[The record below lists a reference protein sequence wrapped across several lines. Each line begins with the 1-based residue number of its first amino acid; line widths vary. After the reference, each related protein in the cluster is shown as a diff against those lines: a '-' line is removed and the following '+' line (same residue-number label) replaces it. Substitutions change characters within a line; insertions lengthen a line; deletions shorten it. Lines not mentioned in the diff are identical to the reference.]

1 MKAIEPALLSLIK
14 GSTVRKKLLER
25 LASSPH
31 TPTELA
37 SIESKHVSH
46 VSRALLELKTWG
58 LVSASASGS
67 RERYYRI
74 TSEGYA
80 ILASIMMRTAK

>member
-1 MKAIEPALLSLIK
+1 MSFVK

-25 LASSPH
+25 LASRPH

-37 SIESKHVSH
+37 SMESKHVSH

-80 ILASIMMRTAK
+80 ILASAIMRAAK